1 MAWSSK
7 NLHPKNDPRLRPG
20 HSKPFPQL
28 QTTASRF
35 AYSNFGEDAGGTHG
49 RGSLLHRAGVG
60 RHGQIHDGQ
69 RLSPFR
75 VLPRGPANG
84 LREHRIRASRVKPTE
99 LDAEL
104 GRPQRPSNLKTSEF
118 LPAEVESIR
127 VMTQPERPMVAI
139 YVRNSAG
146 RCVQCNRSPAR
157 RRRTERYASQRC
169 VEPACH
175 TSTASWLN
183 WCQCWSRDRRRVASS
198 CGCVSAGINCGANV
212 RRTSATGEEVEGTPD
227 VIARLVAFKFS
238 FA

>member
-1 MAWSSK
+1 MTWSSK
-7 NLHPKNDPRLRPG
+7 NLHPKNDPTLRPG

-84 LREHRIRASRVKPTE
+84 LTEHRIRASRVKPTE

-118 LPAEVESIR
+118 LPAEVESRR

-146 RCVQCNRSPAR
+146 RCVQCNRSSAR
-157 RRRTERYASQRC
+157 RRCLSVMRPSD
-169 VEPACH
+169 V
-175 TSTASWLN
+175 
-183 WCQCWSRDRRRVASS
+183 WSRL
-198 CGCVSAGINCGANV
+198 
-212 RRTSATGEEVEGTPD
+212 ATQAQHHG
-227 VIARLVAFKFS
+227 
-238 FA
+238 